1 MIVFAQVFAPT
12 LAFTTAH
19 SGLIARASLWVLL
32 SFLWWSWSSLRWR
45 RRTHRRP
52 LPPGPRRLPIIGSL
66 LSHPREY
73 RWVAYHELSSL
84 YGAWSLVQSVHER
97 CADAQAHAMAR

>member
-1 MIVFAQVFAPT
+1 MIVLAQVFAPT

-45 RRTHRRP
+45 RRTHGRP
-52 LPPGPRRLPIIGSL
+52 LPPGPHRLPIVGSL
-66 LSHPREY
+66 LGHPRAY
-73 RWVAYHELSSL
+73 RWVAYHELTSL
-84 YGAWSLVQSVHER
+84 YGALSRLTIRER
-97 CADAQAHAMAR
+97 LGGAQAHAVAR